1 MKKKKKKEMLV
12 AGRPRCPIVPPRR
25 RGSARPMERG
35 GGRTQGETDPRGGG
49 AGEAPAGHGSRPARR
64 RRRRSARR
72 PRRWIRR
79 RAAAGSARRPKE
91 RGIPAAAALKEAR
104 GRFRGRRPE
113 GRRAARI
120 RDGGTRRSAVPRPR
134 RPGEVARAL
143 PPSLAQLRRATAA
156 RDLTERED
164 GEKGERKK
172 GAERGED
179 RRKEESGKKRAIGLR
194 GVDLP

>member
-1 MKKKKKKEMLV
+1 MLHGRAQAAHGTCLLGSMPELRLRSYV
-12 AGRPRCPIVPPRR
+12 APRSSLARSMGKASGPPWSSSDDGEIKLMETKSSRR
-25 RGSARPMERG
+25 WQEQCWRARPWE
-35 GGRTQGETDPRGGG
+35 
-49 AGEAPAGHGSRPARR
+49 
-64 RRRRSARR
+64 

-79 RAAAGSARRPKE
+79 RAAAQGARDPGGGGAHGGE
-91 RGIPAAAALKEAR
+91 G

-134 RPGEVARAL
+134 HPGEVARAL

-164 GEKGERKK
+164 GGKGERKK
-172 GAERGED
+172 GAERGEGEKG
-179 RRKEESGKKRAIGLR
+179 RREWRKKE
-194 GVDLP
+194 